1 MADIQR
7 PPSYENIDNRN
18 PRASDETQRL
28 QEIPLPTG
36 ARERKHK
43 RRARSK
49 ASSSLKPNELQYSVE
64 DVPPWY
70 ICIILG
76 FQHYLIMFGATVSNP
91 LVLAPA
97 LCIGVND
104 NIVKSELISTIFFVS
119 GIATLLQATL
129 GTRLPIVQGGTF
141 TFIAP
146 SLAILSLPKWKC
158 PTEAVANAVPGI
170 VDLLSNATS
179 GANDSFL
186 SAEEPWKLR
195 IREIQGAIMVA
206 SIFQVVI
213 GFTGAIGWMLK
224 YIGPL
229 AISPT
234 ISLAGLA
241 LFDVATGFASK
252 QWWITLVTVVLIVA
266 FSQYSKNISVPCLVF
281 ERGKGFRKTHFPL
294 FRLFPVIL
302 AIGITWLI
310 CAILTVTKVFPSDPE
325 KWGYGAQTNIRID
338 VLEQASWFRVPYPG
352 QWGMPTI
359 NTAAVFGMLS
369 GVLASMLESL
379 GDYYACARMAGVTPP
394 PMHAINRGIG
404 IEGIGCILAGAF
416 GSGSGTTSYSENIGA
431 IGITKV
437 ASRRV
442 IQVGAVIMLVFGVFG
457 KFGALFVTIPD
468 PIIGGVFIVMFGM
481 ITAVGISNLQFVD
494 LNSSRNLFII
504 GFSFFFGLALP
515 KYMADNPNCIKTGSP
530 VVDQITTV
538 LLRTSMFVGCLS
550 GFILDNTIPG
560 TDEERGLILWRKQ
573 MAPNSRPDGQ
583 QGAREPATSPYDIP
597 WITPK
602 LRQWKWT
609 KYIPF
614 LPTFQEGCSNNCCR
628 GSNSDRPADV
638 PADRDEVSPV

>member
-18 PRASDETQRL
+18 PTVPDESQRL
-28 QEIPLPTG
+28 QEIPLPT
-36 ARERKHK
+36 AVRQRKQNRPVPK
-43 RRARSK
+43 T
-49 ASSSLKPNELQYSVE
+49 ASRLKPNELQYSVE

-70 ICIILG
+70 ICVILG

-91 LVLAPA
+91 LVLAPF
-97 LCIGVND
+97 LCVGKDD

-119 GIATLLQATL
+119 GIATLLQSTL

-158 PTEAVANAVPGI
+158 PAEGTGAVQSI
-170 VDLLSNATS
+170 VDVISNVTS
-179 GANDSFL
+179 GANGTMAFE
-186 SAEEPWKLR
+186 EEPWKIR
-195 IREIQGAIMVA
+195 MREIQGAIMVA

-213 GFTGAIGWMLK
+213 GFTGAIGWMLQ

-229 AISPT
+229 SISPT

-241 LFDVATGFASK
+241 LFDVASGFASK

-266 FSQYSKNISVPCLVF
+266 FSQYSKNISVPCLMF

-294 FRLFPVIL
+294 FRLFPVLL
-302 AIGITWLI
+302 AIGITWII

-338 VLEQASWFRVPYPG
+338 VLSQASWFRVPYPG
-352 QWGMPTI
+352 QWGLPTVS
-359 NTAAVFGMLS
+359 TAAVFGMMS

-379 GDYYACARMAGVTPP
+379 GDYYACARMAKVPPP

-442 IQVGAVIMLVFGVFG
+442 IQVGAVIMLLFGVFG

-515 KYMADNPNCIKTGSP
+515 KYMAENEDCIKTGSD
-530 VVDQITTV
+530 VVDQIVTV

-573 MAPNSRPDGQ
+573 MTTPAGADGE
-583 QGAREPATSPYDIP
+583 QGEQKPVVSSYDIP
-597 WITPK
+597 WITPT
-602 LRQWKWT
+602 LRRWKWT
-609 KYIPF
+609 KYVPF
-614 LPTFQEGCSNNCCR
+614 LPTFQEGCGNNCCR
-628 GSNSDRPADV
+628 GSRDRPGHV
-638 PADRDEVSPV
+638 PERDEVTAV